1 MSNIEQSIPTQSSS
15 IDESILNLKKEK
27 IENSESSLKKNLQS
41 NERKINLESSFPIL
55 SKYKDIYIPSIYT
68 LNLKE
73 INDAPWR
80 KSEVNLRD
88 YFNYNYTEEDWIEQ
102 TEEIKKKFDE
112 LNFMIKEKKISLPS
126 IKNELDYL
134 LKFPSD

>member
-112 LNFMIKEKKISLPS
+112 
-126 IKNELDYL
+126 
-134 LKFPSD
+134 